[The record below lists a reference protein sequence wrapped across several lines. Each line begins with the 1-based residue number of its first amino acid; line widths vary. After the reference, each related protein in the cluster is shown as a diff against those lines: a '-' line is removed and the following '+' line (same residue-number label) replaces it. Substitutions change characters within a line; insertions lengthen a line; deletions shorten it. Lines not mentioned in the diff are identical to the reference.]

1 MFKRLH
7 SVILLISSIFVIGV
21 THADEIHMKNG
32 DRISGEIIKME
43 ETTLELKTKYA
54 GTINIQWNDVEAIKT
69 DTATKIVLDDKT
81 RIEAH
86 ITPLKDNTVALQQK
100 SDAKP
105 ILLELSRITHINPS
119 PLVVINTV
127 TDGAIKYSGRVN
139 FGLNYTKGNTDT
151 EKLHLDAE
159 VIARTLKNRY
169 TVGAELNREKDGD
182 IKITSNSTLYL
193 KYDHFING
201 KWYLYTNGTFK
212 EDKFKDLE
220 LRSSIGA
227 GAGHQFYESDPL
239 NLLLEAGL
247 NYVDEDFI
255 AANDDDYMALRW
267 AIKYDQKFFKK
278 WIKAFHEHEGLQ
290 GIEDKEDLI
299 ISSKTGLRFFFIK
312 NVEATGQLNAD
323 WENSPAPGTKRT
335 DLTYLLTFGY
345 HW

>member
-1 MFKRLH
+1 MFKRLLP
-7 SVILLISSIFVIGV
+7 VILFIYGIFAMSVV
-21 THADEIHMKNG
+21 HADEIYMKNG

-43 ETTLELKTKYA
+43 GTILELKTKYA
-54 GTINIQWNDVEAIKT
+54 GTINIQWNDAEAIKT
-69 DTATKIVLDDKT
+69 DTATKIVLDDRT
-81 RIEAH
+81 RIEAY
-86 ITPLKDNTVALQQK
+86 ITPLKDNTVALQQE
-100 SDAKP
+100 SDTKP
-105 ILLELSRITHINPS
+105 ISLELSRITHINPS
-119 PLVVINTV
+119 PAV

-151 EKLHLDAE
+151 EKLHLDTE

-169 TVGAELNREKDGD
+169 TIGAELNREKDGD
-182 IKITSNSTLYL
+182 IETTSNSTLYL

-255 AANDDDYMALRW
+255 AANDDDYMAFRW
-267 AIKYDQKFFKK
+267 GLKYDQKFFKK

-290 GIEDKEDLI
+290 RIEDKEDLI

-312 NVEATGQLNAD
+312 NVEATAQLNAD